1 MFNRFLEE
9 GHADNAEL
17 EKMIFEQDGEFKTI
31 YSAVWTL
38 ITWHVFLDVFLSKD
52 AYVYPSKNIY
62 IVR

>member
-1 MFNRFLEE
+1 MVTQRQGINSTEYVVFNRFLEE

-38 ITWHVFLDVFLSKD
+38 IT
-52 AYVYPSKNIY
+52 
-62 IVR
+62 